1 MPRPQVY
8 DRDAILDVA
17 EELAI
22 QRGVKSVT
30 IRAVSERAGI
40 SNGAIYHAFGSRG
53 GLAGRAWVRAAR
65 RFLALQREAVD
76 AQHDP
81 VRAVIAAADA
91 PAVFSEQYPSSARL
105 WLSIARDG
113 LIGDAPPEVQ
123 AELRALDTDLR
134 DLLIR
139 LSIAMWDRKDAA
151 SVAVIEDCV
160 VGLPTGLM
168 LRRPMPPTAD
178 TRRRL
183 AAAVEAILSVKLGDN
198 HAHTSRNHRRNSGF
212 EPRRR

>member
-8 DRDAILDVA
+8 DRDAMLDSA
-17 EELAI
+17 EELAVEG
-22 QRGVKSVT
+22 GVKAVT
-30 IRAVSERAGI
+30 IRAVSDRAGI
-40 SNGAIYHAFGSRG
+40 SNGAIYHAFTSRG
-53 GLAGRAWVRAAR
+53 GLVGRAWVRAAR
-65 RFLALQREAVD
+65 RFLALQRQAVD
-76 AQHDP
+76 AEDDP
-81 VRAVIAAADA
+81 IRAVIAAADT

-105 WLSIARDG
+105 LLGTRRDE
-113 LIGDAPPEVQ
+113 LIGDAPAEVQ
-123 AELRALDTDLR
+123 AELRALDTDVR

-168 LRRPMPPTAD
+168 LRRPMPPTDD

-183 AAAVEAILSVKLGDN
+183 AAAVEAILSAK
-198 HAHTSRNHRRNSGF
+198 
-212 EPRRR
+212 

>member
-8 DRDAILDVA
+8 DRDAMLDAA
-17 EELAI
+17 EELAVEG
-22 QRGVKSVT
+22 GVKAVT
-30 IRAVSERAGI
+30 IRAVSDRAGI

-53 GLAGRAWVRAAR
+53 GLVGRAWVRAAR
-65 RFLALQREAVD
+65 RFLALQRQTVD
-76 AQHDP
+76 AEVDP
-81 VRAVIAAADA
+81 IHAVIAAADA

-105 WLSIARDG
+105 VLGASREE
-113 LIGDAPPEVQ
+113 LIGEAPAEVQ

-151 SVAVIEDCV
+151 SVALIEDCV

-168 LRRPMPPTAD
+168 LRRPMPPTSD

-183 AAAVEAILSVKLGDN
+183 AAAVEAILSAK
-198 HAHTSRNHRRNSGF
+198 
-212 EPRRR
+212 

>member
-1 MPRPQVY
+1 MPRPPVY
-8 DRDAILDVA
+8 DRAAMLDAA
-17 EELAI
+17 EQLAAEG
-22 QRGVKSVT
+22 GVTAVT

-53 GLAGRAWVRAAR
+53 GLVGRAWVRAAR

-76 AQHDP
+76 TEDDP
-81 VRAVIAAADA
+81 VRAVVAAADT

-105 WLSIARDG
+105 WLSIARDE
-113 LIGDAPPEVQ
+113 LIGEAPSDVQ
-123 AELRALDTDLR
+123 ADLRALESELR
-134 DLLIR
+134 DMLIR

-160 VGLPTGLM
+160 VGMPTGLM

-178 TRRRL
+178 TRHRL
-183 AAAVEAILSVKLGDN
+183 AAAVQAILSVKLGDN
-198 HAHTSRNHRRNSGF
+198 HARTRNHR
-212 EPRRR
+212 

>member
-8 DRDAILDVA
+8 DRDAMLDAA
-17 EELAI
+17 EGLAVEGGI
-22 QRGVKSVT
+22 KALT

-53 GLAGRAWVRAAR
+53 GLVGRAWVRAAR
-65 RFLALQREAVD
+65 RFLTLQRQAVD
-76 AQHDP
+76 AEDEP

-91 PAVFSEQYPSSARL
+91 PAVFSEQSPSSTRL
-105 WLSIARDG
+105 VFEISREE
-113 LIGDAPPEVQ
+113 LIGEAPAEVQ
-123 AELRALDTDLR
+123 AELSALDSDLR
-134 DLLIR
+134 DMLIR

-178 TRRRL
+178 TRHRL
-183 AAAVEAILSVKLGDN
+183 AAAVQAILSVKLGDN
-198 HAHTSRNHRRNSGF
+198 HARTRNHR
-212 EPRRR
+212 

>member
-8 DRDAILDVA
+8 DRDAMLDAA
-17 EELAI
+17 EELAVVG
-22 QRGVKSVT
+22 GVKAVT
-30 IRAVSERAGI
+30 IRAVSDRAGI

-53 GLAGRAWVRAAR
+53 GLVGRAWVRAAR
-65 RFLALQREAVD
+65 RFLALQRQAVD
-76 AQHDP
+76 AEGDP
-81 VRAVIAAADA
+81 IRAVVAAADA

-105 WLSIARDG
+105 VLGTSRQE
-113 LIGDAPPEVQ
+113 LIGEAPPEVQ
-123 AELRALDTDLR
+123 AELGSLDTDLR

-139 LSIAMWDRKDAA
+139 LSIAVWDRKDAA

-168 LRRPMPPTAD
+168 LRRPMPPTDA

-183 AAAVEAILSVKLGDN
+183 AAAVEAILSAK
-198 HAHTSRNHRRNSGF
+198 
-212 EPRRR
+212 

>member
-8 DRDAILDVA
+8 DRDAMLDAA
-17 EELAI
+17 EALAVEG
-22 QRGVKSVT
+22 GVKAVT

-53 GLAGRAWVRAAR
+53 GLVGRAWVRAAR
-65 RFLALQREAVD
+65 RFLTLQQQAVEAED
-76 AQHDP
+76 EP

-91 PAVFSEQYPSSARL
+91 PVVFSEQYPSSTRL
-105 WLSIARDG
+105 VFEISRDE
-113 LIGDAPPEVQ
+113 LIGEAPAEVQ
-123 AELRALDTDLR
+123 AELSALDSDLR
-134 DLLIR
+134 DMLIR

-178 TRRRL
+178 TRHRL
-183 AAAVEAILSVKLGDN
+183 AAAVQAILSVKLGDN
-198 HAHTSRNHRRNSGF
+198 HARTRNHR
-212 EPRRR
+212 

>member
-1 MPRPQVY
+1 MY
-8 DRDAILDVA
+8 DRDAMLDAA
-17 EELAI
+17 EELAVEG
-22 QRGVKSVT
+22 GVTAVT
-30 IRAVSERAGI
+30 IRAVSDRAGI

-53 GLAGRAWVRAAR
+53 GLVGRAWVRAAR
-65 RFLALQREAVD
+65 RFLALQRQTVD
-76 AQHDP
+76 AEDDP
-81 VRAVIAAADA
+81 TRAVIAAADA

-105 WLSIARDG
+105 WLSTTREE
-113 LIGDAPPEVQ
+113 LIGDAPAEVQ
-123 AELRALDTDLR
+123 AELRGLDTDLR

-168 LRRPMPPTAD
+168 LRRPLPPTND

-183 AAAVEAILSVKLGDN
+183 AAAVEAVLSVKLGDST
-198 HAHTSRNHRRNSGF
+198 H
-212 EPRRR
+212 

>member
-8 DRDAILDVA
+8 DRDAMLDAA
-17 EELAI
+17 EELAVVG
-22 QRGVKSVT
+22 GVKAIT
-30 IRAVSERAGI
+30 IRAVSDRAGI

-53 GLAGRAWVRAAR
+53 GLVGRAWVRAAR
-65 RFLALQREAVD
+65 RFLALQRQAVD
-76 AQHDP
+76 AEGDP
-81 VRAVIAAADA
+81 IRAVVAAADA

-105 WLSIARDG
+105 VLGTSREE
-113 LIGDAPPEVQ
+113 LIGEAPREVQ
-123 AELRALDTDLR
+123 AELGSLDTDLR

-139 LSIAMWDRKDAA
+139 LSIAVWDRKDAA

-168 LRRPMPPTAD
+168 LRRPMPPTDA

-183 AAAVEAILSVKLGDN
+183 AAAVEAILSAK
-198 HAHTSRNHRRNSGF
+198 
-212 EPRRR
+212 

>member
-8 DRDAILDVA
+8 DRDAMLDAA
-17 EELAI
+17 EDLAVDG
-22 QRGVKSVT
+22 GVRAVT

-53 GLAGRAWVRAAR
+53 GLVGRAWVRAAR
-65 RFLALQREAVD
+65 RFLTLQRKAVD
-76 AQHDP
+76 AVDTP

-105 WLSIARDG
+105 WLGIPRG
-113 LIGDAPPEVQ
+113 ELIGEAPAEVK

-151 SVAVIEDCV
+151 SVSVIEDCV

-168 LRRPMPPTAD
+168 LRRPMPPTDDA
-178 TRRRL
+178 RRRL
-183 AAAVEAILSVKLGDN
+183 AAAVEAILSVKLGDSPMKERDVR
-198 HAHTSRNHRRNSGF
+198 TPRNHR
-212 EPRRR
+212 

>member
-8 DRDAILDVA
+8 DRDAMLDAA
-17 EELAI
+17 EELAVEG
-22 QRGVKSVT
+22 GVKAIT
-30 IRAVSERAGI
+30 IRAVADRAGI

-53 GLAGRAWVRAAR
+53 GLVGRAWVRAAR
-65 RFLALQREAVD
+65 RFLTLQEQAVD
-76 AQHDP
+76 AEDEP
-81 VRAVIAAADA
+81 VRAVMAAADA
-91 PAVFSEQYPSSARL
+91 PAVFSERYPSSARL
-105 WLSIARDG
+105 ILGIPREE
-113 LIGDAPPEVQ
+113 LIGEAPTDVQ
-123 AELRALDTDLR
+123 AELGALDIDLR

-168 LRRPMPPTAD
+168 LRRPMPPTAE

-183 AAAVEAILSVKLGDN
+183 AAAVQALLSVKLGDSPSKERD
-198 HAHTSRNHRRNSGF
+198 ARTPRNH
-212 EPRRR
+212 

>member
-8 DRDAILDVA
+8 DRDATLDAA
-17 EELAI
+17 EELAVEG
-22 QRGVKSVT
+22 GVKAVT
-30 IRAVSERAGI
+30 IRAMSERAGI

-53 GLAGRAWVRAAR
+53 GLVGRAWVRAAR
-65 RFLALQREAVD
+65 RFLALQRQAVD
-76 AQHDP
+76 AEDDP
-81 VRAVIAAADA
+81 VRAVIVAADT
-91 PAVFSEQYPSSARL
+91 PAVFSEQYPLSAQL
-105 WLSIARDG
+105 WLRIPREE
-113 LIGDAPPEVQ
+113 LIGEAPAEVQ
-123 AELRALDTDLR
+123 AELGALDDELR

-168 LRRPMPPTAD
+168 LRRPMPPTDA

-183 AAAVEAILSVKLGDN
+183 AAAVKAILSTK
-198 HAHTSRNHRRNSGF
+198 
-212 EPRRR
+212 

>member
-1 MPRPQVY
+1 MPRPQLY
-8 DRDAILDVA
+8 DRDATLDAA
-17 EELAI
+17 EELAVE
-22 QRGVKSVT
+22 RGVKAVT
-30 IRAVSERAGI
+30 IRAVAERAGI

-53 GLAGRAWVRAAR
+53 GLVGRAWVRAAQ
-65 RFLALQREAVD
+65 RFLALQKQVVD
-76 AQHDP
+76 AETEP
-81 VRAVIAAADA
+81 VRAIIAAADA

-105 WLSIARDG
+105 ILGIPREE

-139 LSIAMWDRKDAA
+139 LSLAMFDRKDAA

-168 LRRPMPPTAD
+168 LRRPMPPTPD

-183 AAAVEAILSVKLGDN
+183 AAAVEAILSVK
-198 HAHTSRNHRRNSGF
+198 
-212 EPRRR
+212 

>member
-8 DRDAILDVA
+8 DRDAMLDAA
-17 EELAI
+17 EQLAVE
-22 QRGVKSVT
+22 GGATAVT

-53 GLAGRAWVRAAR
+53 GLVGRAWVRAAR
-65 RFLALQREAVD
+65 RFLALQKDLVD
-76 AQHDP
+76 AEDDP

-91 PAVFSEQYPSSARL
+91 PAVFSEQYPSSAQL
-105 WLSIARDG
+105 WLSIPRDE
-113 LIGDAPPEVQ
+113 LIGNAPADVQ
-123 AELRALDTDLR
+123 ADLRGLDGELRDM
-134 DLLIR
+134 LIR
-139 LSIAMWDRKDAA
+139 LSIGVFDRKDAA
-151 SVAVIEDCV
+151 SVAVIEDCI

-183 AAAVEAILSVKLGDN
+183 AAAVQAILSIKLGD
-198 HAHTSRNHRRNSGF
+198 SRVKERDARTPRNN
-212 EPRRR
+212 R

>member
-8 DRDAILDVA
+8 NRDVMLDAA
-17 EELAI
+17 EELAAEG
-22 QRGVKSVT
+22 GVKAVT

-53 GLAGRAWVRAAR
+53 GLVGRAWVRAAQR
-65 RFLALQREAVD
+65 LSALQQEAVD
-76 AQHDP
+76 AEHEP
-81 VRAVIAAADA
+81 VAAVIAAADA
-91 PAVFSEQYPSSARL
+91 PAVFGERYPLSTRL
-105 WLSIARDG
+105 MFGTRREE
-113 LIGDAPPEVQ
+113 LIGQAPAQVQ
-123 AELRALDTDLR
+123 DELRALDIDLR

-168 LRRPMPPTAD
+168 LRRPMPPTDA
-178 TRRRL
+178 TRRRI
-183 AAAVEAILSVKLGDN
+183 AAAVPAILST
-198 HAHTSRNHRRNSGF
+198 H
-212 EPRRR
+212 

>member
-8 DRDAILDVA
+8 DRDALLDAA
-17 EELAI
+17 EELAVEG
-22 QRGVKSVT
+22 GVKAVT
-30 IRAVSERAGI
+30 IRAVADRAGI

-53 GLAGRAWVRAAR
+53 GLVGRAWARAAR
-65 RFLALQREAVD
+65 RFLELQRQVVD
-76 AQHDP
+76 AEADP
-81 VRAVIAAADA
+81 VRAVVAAADA

-105 WLSIARDG
+105 VLGTSREE
-113 LIGDAPPEVQ
+113 LIGEAPAEVQ
-123 AELRALDTDLR
+123 AELRALDADLR

-139 LSIAMWDRKDAA
+139 LSLAMFDRKDAA

-168 LRRPMPPTAD
+168 LRRPMPPTND

-183 AAAVEAILSVKLGDN
+183 AAAVEAILSVKLGDTTIKERCP
-198 HAHTSRNHRRNSGF
+198 HSSKSTMT
-212 EPRRR
+212 

>member
-1 MPRPQVY
+1 MARPQVY
-8 DRDAILDVA
+8 DRDVMLDAA
-17 EELAI
+17 EELAVEG
-22 QRGVKSVT
+22 GVKAVS

-53 GLAGRAWVRAAR
+53 GLVGRAWVRAAR
-65 RFLALQREAVD
+65 RFLALQKQAVD
-76 AQHDP
+76 AEDEP

-105 WLSIARDG
+105 ILGTPRED
-113 LIGDAPPEVQ
+113 LIGGAPAEVQ
-123 AELRALDTDLR
+123 AELQALDTDLR
-134 DLLIR
+134 NLLIR
-139 LSIAMWDRKDAA
+139 LSIAVWDRKDAA

-168 LRRPMPPTAD
+168 LRRPMPPTND

-183 AAAVEAILSVKLGDN
+183 AAAVEAILSVKLGDKN
-198 HAHTSRNHRRNSGF
+198 VRTPRNQ
-212 EPRRR
+212 

>member
-8 DRDAILDVA
+8 DRDAMLDAA
-17 EELAI
+17 EELAVVG
-22 QRGVKSVT
+22 GVKAIT
-30 IRAVSERAGI
+30 IRAVSDRAGI

-53 GLAGRAWVRAAR
+53 GLVGRAWVRAAR
-65 RFLALQREAVD
+65 RFLALQRQAVD
-76 AQHDP
+76 AEGDP
-81 VRAVIAAADA
+81 IRAVVAAADA

-105 WLSIARDG
+105 VLGTSREE
-113 LIGDAPPEVQ
+113 LIGEAPPEVQ
-123 AELRALDTDLR
+123 AELGSLDTDLR

-139 LSIAMWDRKDAA
+139 LSIAVWDRRDAA

-168 LRRPMPPTAD
+168 LRRPMPPTDA

-183 AAAVEAILSVKLGDN
+183 AAAVEAILSAK
-198 HAHTSRNHRRNSGF
+198 
-212 EPRRR
+212 